1 MSPGSGSTKGGS
13 RRNTFLVVLVVTS
26 AIVGCQPAREPATG
40 DGFGQPGRSAPGA
53 QGGEIRTL
61 TMAVR
66 YETVALAPKA
76 VTGQGVNATLR
87 VFNAGLFYIDGEG
100 LTHPYLADSLPR
112 LNSDTW
118 RVFPDGRMEVTY
130 QMREGLTWHD
140 GQPLTAGDFVFA
152 HRAYTAKGLGLFTP
166 RPQSFMES
174 VEARDARTF
183 MIRWARPYADA
194 GNLRPSDF
202 EPLPRHVLGEP
213 LSQFEEDPVAGQDA
227 FRNLPYWTQEY
238 VGAGPFK
245 LERWEP
251 GSELEGVAF
260 NGHALGRPK
269 IDRVIVRLM
278 SDENSTLS
286 NLLSENVDL
295 ATDLTLRYEHG
306 KVLASSWDT
315 SKQGVV
321 LLYRGTFNYTMPQFR
336 SEFQKT
342 PALFDVRVRRALAHA
357 IDRRSVN
364 EGLFDGKGFMTE
376 TNIPDNARYY
386 PELERSIAR
395 YEYDHRRTEQL
406 MAEAGFVKDPS
417 GLFSSASGER
427 FRPDFWSIQSP
438 LFERQQAIMAETW
451 SRAGIDTNA
460 RVMGAAQ
467 LRDFETA
474 VTFSGLSARLLGGGE
489 QSLPM
494 FTSAQIGSP
503 ANRWLGSN
511 RNGWN
516 SPEFDQM
523 FGRYSA
529 TLDQTE
535 RERQVIDMMGL
546 MSEQVPIF
554 PLYFNIDV
562 LGYLAKVHG
571 PAVGDIDRLSLWNI
585 HEWELR

>member
-1 MSPGSGSTKGGS
+1 MRKA
-13 RRNTFLVVLVVTS
+13 FLAPLIV
-26 AIVGCQPAREPATG
+26 AIALVGCQPARGPATG
-40 DGFGQPGRSAPGA
+40 DGFGQPGRSDPRA
-53 QGGEIRTL
+53 QAGEIRTL

-87 VFNAGLFYIDGEG
+87 VFNAGLFYIEGEG

-118 RVFPDGRMEVTY
+118 RVSPDGKMEVTY
-130 QMREGLTWHD
+130 RLREGLSWHD
-140 GQPLTAGDFVFA
+140 GQPLTADDFVFA
-152 HRAYTAKGLGLFTP
+152 HRAYTATGLGLFTP
-166 RPQSFMES
+166 RPQSFIEG
-174 VEARDARTF
+174 VETRDARTF
-183 MIRWARPYADA
+183 MIRWSRPYADA
-194 GNLRPSDF
+194 ANLRPSDF

-213 LSQFEEDPVAGQDA
+213 LSRFEGDPAAEQDA

-238 VGAGPFK
+238 VAAGPFK

-260 NGHALGRPK
+260 DGHALGRPK

-278 SDENSTLS
+278 SDENSVLS

-306 KVLASSWDT
+306 KVLESSWET

-321 LLYRGTFNYTMPQFR
+321 LFSRATFNYTMPQFR
-336 SEFQKT
+336 PEFQKT

-357 IDRRSVN
+357 IDRPSVN
-364 EGLFDGKGFMTE
+364 EGLFDGKGFMVE

-386 PELERSIAR
+386 PQLERSIAR
-395 YEYDHRRTEQL
+395 YEYDPGRTEQL
-406 MAEAGFVKDPS
+406 MAEAGFAKDPS
-417 GLFSSASGER
+417 RLFSSAAGER

-438 LFERQQAIMAETW
+438 LYERQQAIMAETW
-451 SRAGIDTNA
+451 SRAGIDTNS

-489 QSLPM
+489 QSLSM
-494 FTSAQIGSP
+494 FTSAQVSSP

-523 FGRYSA
+523 FDLYSA
-529 TLDQTE
+529 TLDRTE
-535 RERQVIDMMGL
+535 RERQVIDMMRL
-546 MSEQVPIF
+546 TSEQIPIF

-562 LGYLAKVHG
+562 LGHLARLRG
-571 PAVGDIDRLSLWNI
+571 PALGDIDRLFLWNI